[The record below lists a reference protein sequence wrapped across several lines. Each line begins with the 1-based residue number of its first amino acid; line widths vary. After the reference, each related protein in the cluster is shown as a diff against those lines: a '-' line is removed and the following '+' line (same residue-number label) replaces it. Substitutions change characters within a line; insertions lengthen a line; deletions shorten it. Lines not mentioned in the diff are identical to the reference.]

1 MATAKYVKV
10 VDADDSVNTDNLDD
24 FLSFLSEN
32 DVDLALS
39 DFTLVNEDRIETKR
53 EYYLLS
59 LKNN

>member
-53 EYYLLS
+53 FLIILEIP
-59 LKNN
+59 